1 MKALQKITSVFLA
14 VTFLV
19 SSLGFTVNK
28 IVCLKSCKTKLSL
41 LHVKDCCPDE
51 TSSIPVVKSDCC
63 DITNTYFDLGDLR
76 MSQKTEIVQPF
87 VVQYLFTSRIFI
99 PAAHSFSKTATL
111 SFAGL
116 PPPRHGRALLSF
128 ISTLII

>member
-1 MKALQKITSVFLA
+1 MKTLQKITSVFLA
-14 VTFLV
+14 VAFLV

-41 LHVKDCCPDE
+41 LHVKDCCPGE

-63 DITNTYFDLGDLR
+63 DITNMYFDLGDLR
-76 MSQKTEIVQPF
+76 ISPKTEIVQPF
-87 VVQYLFTSRIFI
+87 AVQYFFTSRIFV
-99 PAAHSFSKTATL
+99 PAGHSFSKADAL
-111 SFAGL
+111 SFADL

-128 ISTLII
+128 ISVLII